1 LRDDVA
7 DADTDV
13 PLIES
18 VEDAID
24 GGEAIGGISA
34 ADAARALLQVARHAR
49 GLPRYSRALGLEAAR
64 IAVGRSEIEASE
76 RDWRFKDPA
85 WQSHPGYRRLMQAYL
100 AWAATASDIVRD
112 ADLDWR
118 DRYRAELMVDVLTAA
133 AAPTNTVVGNPAA
146 LKRAFDT
153 AGASL
158 ARGAGHLVRDL
169 RHNRGMPSTVN
180 RTGFEVGGNLAA
192 TPGAVVYRDDVC
204 EVLQYAPATPL
215 VRKRPLLLI
224 PPQIGKYYFMDLA
237 PGRSFVEHAV
247 ARGISFFL
255 ISWRNPTNE
264 HASWGIDTYAAAVDR
279 AIDVVRD
286 VAANDDVNVLGL
298 CAGGILTAA
307 MLGHLATQGDG
318 RVRTATFGVT
328 LLDFGVPAQV
338 GMFRAGPLL
347 ALGRERSSRAGV
359 LDAKTLSAIFAL
371 LRPNDLIFNYV
382 VNNYLMGESPPRFDI
397 LAWNADGTNLP
408 AQLHRQ
414 LLDIY
419 QHNLLVEPDAF
430 EVLGTPVDLRRV
442 EVETY
447 VTGATTD
454 HLTPWKGCYRT
465 TQLMSGPSTFILS
478 NAGHIASL
486 VNPPGNPK
494 SHYFAGAEPDGH
506 APEAWLALAEK
517 RQGTWWTHWAE
528 WITARS
534 GEEGKAPS
542 RLGSRRHKPLG
553 LAPGTYVHG

>member
-1 LRDDVA
+1 M
-7 DADTDV
+7 
-13 PLIES
+13 PLTGD
-18 VEDAID
+18 VEDAIE

-34 ADAARALLQVARHAR
+34 TDAARALLEVARNAR
-49 GLPRYSRALGLEAAR
+49 GLPRHGRTLGLEAAR
-64 IAVGRSEIEASE
+64 IAVGRSEIEPSA
-76 RDWRFKDPA
+76 RDWRFKDAA
-85 WQSHPGYRRLMQAYL
+85 WSSHPGYRRLMQAYL
-100 AWAATASDIVRD
+100 AWAATVSDIVAD

-118 DRYRAELMVDVLTAA
+118 DRYRAELTVDLLTAA

-146 LKRAFDT
+146 LKRAFET

-158 ARGAGHLVRDL
+158 ARGARQLVRDL
-169 RHNRGMPSTVN
+169 RQNRGMPSTVD

-204 EVLQYAPATPL
+204 EVLQYTPATPA
-215 VRKRPLLLI
+215 VHRRPVLLI

-247 ARGISFFL
+247 ARGIPFFL

-264 HASWGIDTYAAAVDR
+264 HAAWGFDTYAAAVDR
-279 AIDVVRD
+279 VLDVVRD
-286 VAANDDVNVLGL
+286 VAASDDVNVLGL

-307 MLGHLATQGDG
+307 VLSHLATRGDG

-338 GMFRAGPLL
+338 GIFRAGPLL
-347 ALGRERSSRAGV
+347 ALGRERSSRTGV
-359 LDAKTLSAIFAL
+359 LDAKALSAVFAL

-414 LLDIY
+414 LLEIY
-419 QHNLLVEPDAF
+419 QHNRLVEPDAF

-465 TQLMSGPSTFILS
+465 TQLMSGQSTFILS

-494 SHYFAGAEPDGH
+494 AHYFAGAEPDGDE
-506 APEAWLALAEK
+506 PDAWLARADK
-517 RQGTWWTHWAE
+517 RQGTWWTHWAD
-528 WITARS
+528 WVAARS
-534 GEEGKAPS
+534 GDERKAPS

-553 LAPGTYVHG
+553 PAPGTYVHG